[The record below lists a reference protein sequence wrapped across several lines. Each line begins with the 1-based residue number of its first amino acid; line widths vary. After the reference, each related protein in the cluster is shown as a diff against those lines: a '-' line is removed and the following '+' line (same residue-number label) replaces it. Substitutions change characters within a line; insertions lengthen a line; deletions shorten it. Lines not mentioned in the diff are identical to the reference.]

1 MSFTHHVLHSL
12 RMEEGRQNF
21 GKVAKLGIAFALTL
35 VVGFA
40 GGLATSASGTD
51 RFFVENIFGGVSSA
65 PDESVDMSEFWM
77 AWNALNERF
86 VETHASSTMPSSEAR
101 IWGAIQGLA
110 QSYGDPYTVFMPPEE
125 AKMFADDISGNFEGV
140 GMELGIGDTG
150 TLTVIAPLK
159 GTPAERAGMH
169 AGDIIASIDGKPT
182 DGMTTDEAVKL
193 IRGPKGTTVVF
204 SVLRDGEPV
213 EIPVVR
219 DVITVPTI
227 ESKYDA
233 ASGIYT
239 ISFYSFT
246 ANAAGQFE
254 RALSEMRAAGAK
266 KLILDLRGNPGGY
279 LDVAV
284 RVAGRFLSKGAL
296 VVTEDYKGNRE
307 NVEHRSN
314 GAGGVS
320 TDTTVVVLIDQGS
333 ASASEILAGA
343 LKDNDRATVIG
354 TRSFGKG
361 SVQELIDIGEGSLK
375 VTVARWL
382 TPSGTSISD
391 GGLAPDIEVER
402 TREQYEAGKDPQMDR
417 AVRFLTTGE

>member
-1 MSFTHHVLHSL
+1 
-12 RMEEGRQNF
+12 MEEGKQNF

-35 VVGFA
+35 VIGFV

-51 RFFVENIFGGVSSA
+51 RFLVENLFGGVSSA
-65 PDESVDMSEFWM
+65 PDESVDMGEFWM

-86 VETHASSTMPSSEAR
+86 VETHASSSIPSAEAR
-101 IWGAIQGLA
+101 VWGAIQGLA
-110 QSYGDPYTVFMPPEE
+110 QSYGDPYTVFMPPDE

-140 GMELGIGDTG
+140 GMELGIGDSG
-150 TLTVIAPLK
+150 FLTVIAPLK
-159 GTPAERAGMH
+159 GTPAERSGIH
-169 AGDIIASIDGKPT
+169 AGDVIAMIDGTPT

-193 IRGPKGTTVVF
+193 IRGPKGTTVTF
-204 SVLRDGEPV
+204 AILREGEPV

-219 DVITVPTI
+219 DVINVPTI
-227 ESKYDA
+227 DSKYD
-233 ASGIYT
+233 SSTGIFT
-239 ISFYSFT
+239 ISFYTFT

-254 RALSEMRAAGAK
+254 RALADMRAAGAK
-266 KLILDLRGNPGGY
+266 KLIIDLRGNPGGY

-284 RVAGRFLSKGAL
+284 RIAGRFLPKGAL
-296 VVTEDYKGNRE
+296 VVVEDYKGNRE

-314 GAGGVS
+314 GAGGVAS
-320 TDTTVVVLIDQGS
+320 DVKVAVLIDQGS

-343 LKDNDRATVIG
+343 LKDNDRATLIG

-361 SVQELIDIGEGSLK
+361 SVQELIDIGQGSLK

-391 GGLAPDIEVER
+391 GGLTPDIDVER
-402 TREQYEAGKDPQMDR
+402 TREQYEAGQDPQMDR
-417 AVRFLTTGE
+417 AIQFLTTEK